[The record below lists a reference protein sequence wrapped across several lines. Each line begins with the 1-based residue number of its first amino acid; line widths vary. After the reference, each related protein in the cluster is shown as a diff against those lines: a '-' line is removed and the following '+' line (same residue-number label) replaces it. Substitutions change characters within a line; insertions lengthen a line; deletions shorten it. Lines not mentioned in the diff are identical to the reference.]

1 MLTLVFKKHKFSN
14 AYTLNNKSSC
24 SLKLEPLR
32 KAFFFLEIVK
42 FQHTCGEL
50 KRITATVI

>member
-1 MLTLVFKKHKFSN
+1 MLTLVFKKYKFSN
-14 AYTLNNKSSC
+14 AYTLINKSSC

-32 KAFFFLEIVK
+32 KAFFLEIVK